1 MLCAMGRLPFD
12 PSKMAQPARAEGS
25 GASKGEGVLSVTQ
38 LAARIEEALAR
49 VVSPLRVIGEV
60 SGFRDRTH
68 WYFDLKDAQSIVN
81 CVMFAS
87 AAKKAGFT
95 PTIGQEVV
103 ATGRVEFYAKGG
115 KVTLLIEKLEPVG
128 AGALELA
135 YRALC
140 EELRNLG
147 WFAPERKRRLPT
159 FPRRI
164 AIVTSKTGA
173 ALQDVLV
180 TMHKRCPA
188 VGALVVD
195 VRVQGEN
202 AAAEIAEAIRYLSAN
217 AGTLAI
223 DAILVT
229 RGGGSMEDLWAFNER
244 IVAQA
249 IFECAIPVV
258 AAIGHETDTTIA
270 ELVADERGAT
280 PTQAAMRL
288 TPDRAALLHQLT
300 ALQRRLASDV
310 SKRVRLDQERVRGL
324 ARHALFSDPGSL
336 VERARKAVNAL
347 DSRLSSAA
355 GARLARA
362 RERLH
367 RLEAR
372 LERRRPAAVHAA
384 TMARV
389 ESLAARLGLAM
400 RVRLDRRAVQAM
412 SERLTRAGGLAIREA
427 RSRLESAHR
436 QLIAVGPQGVLERGF
451 SCTMTEDGRAL
462 RSASEARA
470 GSRLR
475 TRLAK
480 GEVRSIVEGGASAPP
495 PLPTSAPAAERP
507 RRLARPRQD
516 PNQPDL
522 FGG

>member
-1 MLCAMGRLPFD
+1 
-12 PSKMAQPARAEGS
+12 MAQPPRSEAPAQ
-25 GASKGEGVLSVTQ
+25 APKGDGVLSVSQ
-38 LAARIEEALAR
+38 LASKIEEALAR
-49 VVSPLRVIGEV
+49 VPSPLRVIGEV

-68 WYFDLKDAQSIVN
+68 WYFDLKDAQSVVN
-81 CVMFAS
+81 GVMFAS
-87 AAKKAGFT
+87 AARKAGFT
-95 PTIGQEVV
+95 PTNGQEVV

-180 TMHKRCPA
+180 TMQKRCPA

-202 AAAEIAEAIRYLSAN
+202 AASEIAEAIRYLSAN
-217 AGTLAI
+217 ASALAI

-244 IVAQA
+244 VVAQA

-310 SKRVRLDQERVRGL
+310 AKRVKLDRERLRGL
-324 ARHALFSDPGSL
+324 ARNPLFTDPGSL
-336 VERARKAVNAL
+336 VAHATKEVDAL
-347 DSRLSSAA
+347 EAQL
-355 GARLARA
+355 GASVRSRLARA
-362 RERLH
+362 KERLH

-389 ESLAARLGLAM
+389 ESLAARLALAM
-400 RVRLDRRAVQAM
+400 RARVDRRPLQALG
-412 SERLTRAGGLAIREA
+412 ERLTRAGGLAIRET

-451 SCTMTEDGRAL
+451 SCTMTEEGKAL
-462 RSASEARA
+462 RSASEARS
-470 GSRLR
+470 GERLR
-475 TRLAK
+475 TRLAH
-480 GEVRSIVEGGASAPP
+480 GEVRSLVEGGAGVAP
-495 PLPTSAPAAERP
+495 PLPTVPAKPVAPPRP
-507 RRLARPRQD
+507 RRLARPSHD
-516 PNQPDL
+516 PNQHHL